1 MSCNYICIKY
11 TCVMYMNGI
20 LPVPKKPAA
29 KKVVSIS
36 SDESEEEEEVVK
48 KKPIS
53 KTSTKPAAKSAKVTW
68 P

>member
-1 MSCNYICIKY
+1 
-11 TCVMYMNGI
+11 MYMNGI
-20 LPVPKKPAA
+20 LPVPKNPEA

-48 KKPIS
+48 KPVS